1 MSDLAKG
8 VIGFLLWLVLTAG
21 SYFYAKSG
29 ICASLPFCKHKHL
42 TEEIITPN
50 QPVKKSRSPID
61 FEKSKFAPLTNQG
74 YEELKNTILSE
85 KTADNLLEITGYY
98 YDEERNTSTYPNLG
112 LARANALKAL
122 FDRDISVDRI
132 RLKAIK
138 APITFNKE
146 NQYVTASAFKWLPA
160 PKPSTVEIFTD
171 RTVVRFPFNSVQKE
185 LDSDIDQYLEKLAK
199 RIIETKEK
207 VSLTGHTDNIGEE
220 EVNVKLALRR
230 AKMIRDILI
239 DKGVNRRQINTYSKG
254 KSEPIADNGTEEG
267 RRKNRRVVVRLIAA
281 DK

>member
-1 MSDLAKG
+1 MSDLAKV
-8 VIGFLLWLVLTAG
+8 VIGLVLWLTLTSG
-21 SYFYAKSG
+21 SYFYTKSC
-29 ICASLPFCKHKHL
+29 ICASLPFCKHKH
-42 TEEIITPN
+42 IIEQTITTN
-50 QPVKKSRSPID
+50 QPLKQNRAPID

-112 LARANALKAL
+112 LARANKLKAL
-122 FDRDISVDRI
+122 FDKDILVDRI

-138 APITFNKE
+138 APIPFNKDK
-146 NQYVTASAFKWLPA
+146 YVTASAFKWLPA
-160 PKPSTVEIFTD
+160 PKLSTVEIFTD

-185 LDSDIDQYLEKLAK
+185 LDSDIDQYLDKLAK
-199 RIIETKEK
+199 RIKETKEK

-254 KSEPIADNGTEEG
+254 KSEPIDDNATEEG

>member
-1 MSDLAKG
+1 MSDLAKW
-8 VIGFLLWLVLTAG
+8 VIGFILWLVLTTG
-21 SYFYAKSG
+21 SYFYAKSC
-29 ICASLPFCKHKHL
+29 ICASLPFCKHDHL
-42 TEEIITPN
+42 TEEIAPPN
-50 QPVKKSRSPID
+50 KPAKHSRSPID
-61 FEKSKFAPLTNQG
+61 FEKSKFTPLTNSG
-74 YEELKNTILSE
+74 FEDLTNTILSE
-85 KTADNLLEITGYY
+85 KTSDNLLEITGYY
-98 YDEERNTSTYPNLG
+98 YDEERNTSSYANLG

-122 FDRDISVDRI
+122 FDKDISEDRI

-138 APITFNKE
+138 APITFDKDNP
-146 NQYVTASAFKWLPA
+146 YVVASAFKWLPA

-185 LDSDIDQYLEKLAK
+185 LDPDIDQYLDKLAK
-199 RIIETKEK
+199 RIMETKEK

-239 DKGVNRRQINTYSKG
+239 KKGVNRRQINTYSKG
-254 KSEPIADNGTEEG
+254 KNEPIADNSTEEG

-281 DK
+281 NK

>member
-8 VIGFLLWLVLTAG
+8 VIGISIWLVLTAG
-21 SYFYAKSG
+21 SYTYAKSC
-29 ICASLPFCKHKHL
+29 ICASLPFCKHNHVVTAVIPQSEPTIERL
-42 TEEIITPN
+42 
-50 QPVKKSRSPID
+50 PID
-61 FEKSKFAPLTNQG
+61 FEKSAITPLTNEG
-74 YEELKNTILSE
+74 FEELMNNILSE

-98 YDEERNTSTYPNLG
+98 YDEERNTSTFPNLG

-122 FDRDISVDRI
+122 FSTDISADRI

-138 APITFNKE
+138 APIEFNK
-146 NQYVTASAFKWLPA
+146 NSPYLTASDFQWLPA
-160 PKPSTVEIFTD
+160 DKLSTVEIFSD

-185 LDSDIDQYLEKLAK
+185 LDSDIDQYLDKLSK

-207 VSLTGHTDNIGEE
+207 VSLTGHTDNIGAE

-239 DKGVNRRQINTYSKG
+239 AKGVNRRQVNTYSKG
-254 KSEPIADNGTEEG
+254 ESEPISDNDTEEG
-267 RRKNRRVVVRLIAA
+267 RKKNRRVVVRLISA